1 METLNPQQLADEGR
15 AEYLKNEYLSA
26 ARLYQA
32 AAEGFLASGDELHA
46 AEMANNCS
54 VAYLKG
60 ENAQA
65 ALEAAKGTENVFAS
79 KGDTKR
85 QAMALGNQAA
95 ALDNLKRVD
104 EALATYEKSA
114 ALLKEAGEFELRA
127 HVLQAISSLQLRKRQ
142 YLEAYATLR
151 AGIMGLKKPNFKQR
165 LLKSLIQIPY
175 NFLK

>member
-1 METLNPQQLADEGR
+1 METLLPQQLADEGR
-15 AEYLKNEYLSA
+15 AEYQKREYLSA

-32 AAEGFLASGDELHA
+32 AAEGFLACGDELKA

-65 ALEAAKGTENVFAS
+65 ALEAVTGTEAVFAL

-95 ALDNLKRVD
+95 ALDKLKRVD
-104 EALATYEKSA
+104 EAMSTYEKSA

-127 HVLQAISSLQLRKRQ
+127 DVLQAISSLQLRKRQ
-142 YLEAYATLR
+142 YLEAYASLR

>member
-15 AEYLKNEYLSA
+15 AEYQKREYLSA

-32 AAEGFLASGDELHA
+32 AAEGFVASGDELKA

-54 VAYLKG
+54 IAYLKG
-60 ENAQA
+60 GNARA
-65 ALEAAKGTENVFAS
+65 ALEAATGTEVVFAS
-79 KGDTKR
+79 KADRKQ

-95 ALDNLKRVD
+95 ALEKLKRED
-104 EALATYEKSA
+104 EAMTAYEKSA
-114 ALLKEAGEFELRA
+114 VLLKEVGEFELRA
-127 HVLQAISSLQLRKRQ
+127 YALQAISSLHLRKRH
-142 YLEAYATLR
+142 YLEAYATMR
-151 AGIMGLKKPNFKQR
+151 EGIMGLKKPNFKQR